1 MNEGIYSVEENLYDI
16 RKLLEEISQIKEQK
30 SKFSSDDIY
39 NRMGR
44 LETHIINLIVPIQH
58 INAVFRDRDH
68 LALIKEA
75 LQQPIRID
83 DRNLAKLNSEFK
95 DYIKEFDKRLEDL
108 NKHMQRLSLLENSF
122 PELKYIGNRLHK
134 IEQEITSIKNNGVNS
149 NVKVCVTMD
158 GNQMV
163 PDPERRV
170 LAPQENEEEEN
181 ILNLLNTLTEREK
194 LVVIERIGLCGQ
206 EPKTYKKI
214 GSIFR
219 VSADRVSQIY
229 RKSLRKLRHPQR
241 LDLVMKIK
249 HVSFRKEIGIDL
261 NE

>member
-181 ILNLLNTLTEREK
+181 IINLLNILDNREQFI
-194 LVVIERIGLCGQ
+194 LVERIGLFGK
-206 EPKTYKKI
+206 EAKTFNKISSILNVSSEWVSKIYK
-214 GSIFR
+214 R
-219 VSADRVSQIY
+219 A
-229 RKSLRKLRHPQR
+229 LRKLRDPKR

-249 HVSFRKEIGIDL
+249 DVSLRQEIGIDL